1 MPQLHKNIGDLYFRA
16 NRLHDALDSYERAIR
31 SSPELG
37 EDVYLKLG
45 EIRMKRK
52 ERDEAVK
59 CWEQALRLD
68 PANAVA
74 KAKLATVRTGA

>member
-1 MPQLHKNIGDLYFRA
+1 M
-16 NRLHDALDSYERAIR
+16 
-31 SSPELG
+31 
-37 EDVYLKLG
+37 YLKLG

-68 PANAVA
+68 PTNAVA
-74 KAKLATVRTGA
+74 KAKLATVRTRA